1 MTDHADRSTSH
12 PGSGSGVVHADSAA
26 CADGSTADEHA
37 PGPGPARGQE
47 HQRPVEQGEQDFA
60 WEMMGDDDEPHE
72 EMLER
77 LRATRATLAARRC
90 ATPS

>member
-12 PGSGSGVVHADSAA
+12 PGSGSGVVPADSAA
-26 CADGSTADEHA
+26 CAYGSTADEHA
-37 PGPGPARGQE
+37 LGPDPARHQE

-60 WEMMGDDDEPHE
+60 WETMGDDDEPRE

-77 LRATRATLAARRC
+77 LRATRATLAARRR